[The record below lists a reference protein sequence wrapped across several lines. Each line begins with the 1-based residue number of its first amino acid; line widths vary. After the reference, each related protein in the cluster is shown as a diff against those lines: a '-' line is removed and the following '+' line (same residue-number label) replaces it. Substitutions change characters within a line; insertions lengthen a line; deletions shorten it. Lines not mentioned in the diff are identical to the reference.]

1 MALRSARVPA
11 ATPNAAKA
19 PRKTATAARPKATI
33 VAVGWL
39 RAMRPAV
46 LPVTAIAA
54 RSEASAGTPASRN
67 AAAPLTSFPK
77 VGAVTVRGYDGLVS
91 RTMAGRW
98 LPACSA
104 QRAQP
109 KATVVLVRRRDH
121 AQGVAAGAPREGRG
135 GCHGGGGPEPA
146 GESPKGPR
154 PQH

>member
-1 MALRSARVPA
+1 MALRSARDPA

-91 RTMAGRW
+91 RTMAGRGV
-98 LPACSA
+98 PAFTA
-104 QRAQP
+104 Q
-109 KATVVLVRRRDH
+109 KGH
-121 AQGVAAGAPREGRG
+121 AESTRG
-135 GCHGGGGPEPA
+135 IV
-146 GESPKGPR
+146 
-154 PQH
+154 QT